1 MHRAH
6 DVWTKI
12 TQDIDIWE
20 NANADELVCVSVVSV
35 LFVVTRLVYCDCK
48 CGALH
53 IIFPA
58 VVLFHDNGKKWL
70 ESSMN
75 ILYRI
80 STVVSSGYSVI
91 STSHRFSLEHFSKWW
106 FGVVASTR
114 RVFLFRSTFRTEGKL
129 ILFVCLISLSFDSIL
144 AIGLMLIHLV
154 RTGTFLAIIPSF
166 GKNFVALSLCF

>member
-12 TQDIDIWE
+12 TQDIDIWK

-35 LFVVTRLVYCDCK
+35 LFVVTRLVYCDRK

-58 VVLFHDNGKKWL
+58 AVLFHDNGKKWL
-70 ESSMN
+70 ESSIN

-80 STVVSSGYSVI
+80 FTVVSSGYNVI
-91 STSHRFSLEHFSKWW
+91 STSHRFSLEHFSK
-106 FGVVASTR
+106 
-114 RVFLFRSTFRTEGKL
+114 
-129 ILFVCLISLSFDSIL
+129 
-144 AIGLMLIHLV
+144 
-154 RTGTFLAIIPSF
+154 
-166 GKNFVALSLCF
+166 